1 MIAVAIVLL
10 SSLFIGCIT
19 KANHQIA
26 PEHLTTKI
34 SVKKTTKEEVQRL
47 LGPPNWLQKFPNK
60 DRSHERWSYWWPG
73 GRHID
78 KINALQKV
86 GALAPR
92 IETRSSRA
100 QLHGLTIAFSKD
112 GRVQSI
118 TRHAAR
124 EH

>member
-1 MIAVAIVLL
+1 MIAVAIVLF

-34 SVKKTTKEEVQRL
+34 SVMKTTKEEVQRL

-60 DRSHERWSYWWPG
+60 DQSHERWSYWWS
-73 GRHID
+73 GRHIK
-78 KINALQKV
+78 KINSPLKV
-86 GALAPR
+86 GDLTAEIDTGA
-92 IETRSSRA
+92 SRT

-118 TRHAAR
+118 TRHASR
-124 EH
+124 KH